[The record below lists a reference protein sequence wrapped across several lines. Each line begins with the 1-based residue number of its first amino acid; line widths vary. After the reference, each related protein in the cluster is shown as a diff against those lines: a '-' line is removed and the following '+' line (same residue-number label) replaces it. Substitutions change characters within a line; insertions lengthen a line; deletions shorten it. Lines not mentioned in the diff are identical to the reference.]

1 MTPNLIYIFK
11 SSLYFVIKFED
22 VSSQLPALAT
32 MPAGIHIS
40 LPPTMMDFYSSGTLS
55 QNKPFLLLVGL
66 GHGILWQQQK
76 HNYIQGAR

>member
-1 MTPNLIYIFK
+1 
-11 SSLYFVIKFED
+11 
-22 VSSQLPALAT
+22 